1 MHLSA
6 LALLALAAAVP
17 ARAQAGTDVL
27 HSITAVLEKQQYEHA
42 LQLIQGELRH
52 SPNDVRLWTLQGI
65 ARSRL
70 SNDSEA
76 IISFDHALKLKRDY
90 LPALEGAAQIE

>member
-1 MHLSA
+1 MHLCRK
-6 LALLALAAAVP
+6 L
-17 ARAQAGTDVL
+17 T
-27 HSITAVLEKQQYEHA
+27 VLEKQQYEHA